1 MRTTAFAAFP
11 SLTTE
16 IVWESIEHRRGLAT
30 NRVAIHEALS
40 KASTKVEFM
49 DDVTFSA
56 DLSDA
61 LASPVT
67 EFLSWDLHATTDPED
82 FHKHRVA
89 LTEKFLAASPPGFHT
104 GGWGVTAESDRKLWF
119 CVGWESPEVCGNY
132 YCTVD
137 QSYLFIC
144 RHSRPL

>member
-1 MRTTAFAAFP
+1 MRTIAFAAFP
-11 SLTTE
+11 FLTTE

-40 KASTKVEFM
+40 KASAKVEFM

-67 EFLSWDLHATTDPED
+67 EFLSWDFHATTDLED

-119 CVGWESPEVCGNY
+119 CVGWESPEVCGKY
-132 YCTVD
+132 T
-137 QSYLFIC
+137 
-144 RHSRPL
+144 PL